1 MLSDQE
7 YKQLVSIVNQYRAD
21 IHSNNGEP
29 ISESALD
36 DLKHKI
42 TQYENDN
49 PSKIDNASPNFTIA
63 GTVSKGFKKFRHK
76 NRMLSLSDIFDLD
89 ELKDWNER
97 NSNYLKKEDGLNLAS
112 TEFVCEPK
120 IDGLAISLIYQ
131 GGVLTHGV
139 TRGDGFEG
147 ENVTVNVLEI
157 ASIPKTIPDIRS
169 IEIRGEIY
177 ITHADF
183 EALNLSISRGELI
196 GKMGK
201 TGVDGMFANS
211 RNVAAGTLRQ
221 LNCNI
226 VRERKLSFIAY
237 NVGLY

>member
-7 YKQLVSIVNQYRAD
+7 YKQLVLIVNQYRAD

-42 TQYENDN
+42 TQYENEN
-49 PSKIDNASPNFTIA
+49 SSKIDKSSPNLTIA
-63 GTVSKGFKKFRHK
+63 GTVSKGFQKFRHK
-76 NRMLSLSDIFDLD
+76 NRMLSLCDIFDLD

-97 NSNYLKKEDGLNLAS
+97 NSNYLKKEDELNLAS

-157 ASIPKTIPDIRS
+157 ASIPKTILDTRS

-177 ITHADF
+177 ITHVDF
-183 EALNLSISRGELI
+183 EALNLSISRGELT

-221 LNCNI
+221 LNSNI